1 MAEVVIE
8 VKALGEGEPDSVAIP
23 FPEGNTEGAF
33 SNGARELD
41 GRFKGRL
48 QRLADSGDLKGE
60 LGTTVVLHTDGE
72 LNARRVVVAGIG
84 KKEEV
89 DADALRTAASA
100 VADRVADVGGTLAW
114 LLDDSLPLPLA
125 VQARAI
131 VEGTMLGSYSPA
143 RWKTQEKPAARV
155 EKIVLYTTAGNGLA
169 ESASRIATVGKW
181 VNFARDLANSPPN
194 ELTPEA
200 LAMRAAELAGPT
212 LAVEALDSARIDEL
226 GMGAL
231 SAVGRASSNGPRL
244 IVLRY
249 EPARATR
256 EDLVLGLVGKAITF
270 DAGGISLKPALKMQ
284 DMKGDMAGGAA
295 VIAAMGAVA
304 ELELPVRIVSV
315 VAAAENLVSGDS
327 FRPGDILRAANG
339 KTIEITNTDA
349 EGRLVLADA
358 LWYARREGA
367 THVLDIATLTGA
379 MELALGDLYGGLF
392 ANDDDWGERVRGA
405 AERSGDRAWP
415 FPLHPRYRRYIDSA
429 FADMKNAS
437 TLRQGSPAL
446 AAEFLHEFAGDGPW
460 CHVDMAGP
468 AFLERSRGDYLRV
481 PGGTGYGVQLVA
493 ELAELGLM
501 GLPVPEEYGGAGG
514 DTVSYAIAIEEL
526 TRIDSSVAI
535 TVAAHTSL

>member
-8 VKALGEGEPDSVAIP
+8 VKAPGEGEPDSVAIP

-48 QRLADSGDLKGE
+48 QRLADSGELKGE

-72 LNARRVVVAGIG
+72 LKARGVVVAGIG

-100 VADRVADVGGTLAW
+100 VALRVADVGGTLAW

-143 RWKTQEKPAARV
+143 RWKTQEEPAARV

-200 LAMRAAELAGPT
+200 LAMRAAELARPT

-249 EPARATR
+249 EPAHATP
-256 EDLVLGLVGKAITF
+256 EGLVLGLVGKATTF

-295 VIAAMGAVA
+295 VIAAMAAVA
-304 ELELPVRIVSV
+304 ELELPVRIVAV
-315 VAAAENLVSGDS
+315 VAPAGKPVRGHPVPPRRHLPPAAGQTDQ
-327 FRPGDILRAANG
+327 
-339 KTIEITNTDA
+339 TTNTA
-349 EGRLVLADA
+349 
-358 LWYARREGA
+358 
-367 THVLDIATLTGA
+367 
-379 MELALGDLYGGLF
+379 
-392 ANDDDWGERVRGA
+392 
-405 AERSGDRAWP
+405 
-415 FPLHPRYRRYIDSA
+415 
-429 FADMKNAS
+429 
-437 TLRQGSPAL
+437 
-446 AAEFLHEFAGDGPW
+446 
-460 CHVDMAGP
+460 
-468 AFLERSRGDYLRV
+468 
-481 PGGTGYGVQLVA
+481 
-493 ELAELGLM
+493 
-501 GLPVPEEYGGAGG
+501 
-514 DTVSYAIAIEEL
+514 
-526 TRIDSSVAI
+526 
-535 TVAAHTSL
+535 